1 MAKLLDILKLTRFIN
16 CLMAMVGVYIGAF
29 MTWTH
34 PAYYNPLVA
43 ALAAFFVC
51 AAGNVLNDLADIEI
65 DRINRPDRVLV
76 KGTITI
82 SHARW
87 LTVIFSLLAV
97 ILALAV
103 NTAVLIVVLV
113 ALGLLVVYNFRLKK
127 VPLLG
132 NIIIAML
139 SALTFLTGGW
149 AINHQ
154 WVLQL
159 PGPLI
164 PAVFAFFFHLV
175 REIVKDVEDI
185 EGDAHA
191 GVETLPQVIGISR
204 ALMTALG
211 LFFILVILTYIPI
224 LTGWFGRTY
233 EIITV
238 YMVDLPL
245 LLILILIWGYPSPK
259 MLRIGSYALKA
270 GMALGL
276 VALLTA

>member
-1 MAKLLDILKLTRFIN
+1 YL
-16 CLMAMVGVYIGAF
+16 
-29 MTWTH
+29 
-34 PAYYNPLVA
+34 PA
-43 ALAAFFVC
+43 
-51 AAGNVLNDLADIEI
+51 
-65 DRINRPDRVLV
+65 
-76 KGTITI
+76 
-82 SHARW
+82 AR
-87 LTVIFSLLAV
+87 SSRLLAMPEV
-97 ILALAV
+97 SAQAV
-103 NTAVLIVVLV
+103 S
-113 ALGLLVVYNFRLKK
+113 RD
-127 VPLLG
+127 
-132 NIIIAML
+132 

-149 AINHQ
+149 AINHK

-259 MLRIGSYALKA
+259 MLRLGSYALKV